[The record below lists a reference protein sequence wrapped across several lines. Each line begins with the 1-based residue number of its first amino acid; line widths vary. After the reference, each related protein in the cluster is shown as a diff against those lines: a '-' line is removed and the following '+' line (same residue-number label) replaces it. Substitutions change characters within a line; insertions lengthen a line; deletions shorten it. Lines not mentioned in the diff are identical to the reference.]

1 MKKRLLFLVALFV
14 TTMAFAYEA
23 EIDGIYYDFDH
34 ENKTAMVTHDGTP
47 GDGTGYVQTEIIIP
61 EKVYYNENEY
71 IVTSIFSALDGVFIS
86 GAFVGCSSLTSIE
99 IPNSVTS
106 IGDYTFYECTG
117 LASIKIGNGVTS
129 IGKYAFYNC
138 TGLTSI
144 EIPNSVTLIE
154 EYPFYNCTGLRSVK
168 IGNGVS
174 IVDNLF
180 LGCTGL
186 VSIDVENDNQYY
198 VSIDGILYNKNMTA
212 LVRCPEGKTSVEI
225 PNSVTSIGKY
235 AFLNCIKVASIEIS
249 NSVTTIEEGA
259 FYYCTGLT
267 SIKIGNGVTSIGKY
281 AFYDCTGLT
290 SILLPNSVTEI
301 SSVAF
306 WGCSELTSIDVEK
319 DNQNYA
325 SVDGVLYNKNITTII
340 RCPESKTL
348 IEIPNSVTM
357 IGNNAFGYT
366 GLTAIEIPN
375 SVTTIGSG
383 AFFGCAGLLAVKIPN
398 SVTSIGKEAFRDCT
412 SLISITIPNSVTS
425 IGQSAFYN
433 CTGLT
438 SIEIRIQNPPII
450 GSHTFNK
457 VSPFVQIKVPCGSK
471 VKYQTA
477 EYWWEFMNY
486 EEFSPKLTAGVND
499 ETMGFVTIT
508 KQNSCTDDVAQV
520 QAQALAGYEFVRWS
534 DGATENP
541 HILLVTEDMT
551 ITAEFAPVGTETS
564 VDKLEATTINIYSN
578 NGVLYVDGLSVDYQ
592 VFDVNGRL
600 VYSGSDAA
608 LALPR
613 GVYVVV
619 VEGEVEKVVL

>member
-1 MKKRLLFLVALFV
+1 MKKIYFLLIVLLCSA
-14 TTMAFAYEA
+14 TMAFAYEA
-23 EIDGIYYDFDH
+23 EIDGIYYDFDY

-71 IVTSIFSALDGVFIS
+71 IVTSIFSALDRGFIS

-106 IGDYTFYECTG
+106 IGDYTFYE
-117 LASIKIGNGVTS
+117 
-129 IGKYAFYNC
+129 C

-174 IVDNLF
+174 IVENLF

-198 VSIDGILYNKNMTA
+198 VSIDGVLYNKNMTT

-235 AFLNCIKVASIEIS
+235 AFHNCIRVASIEIS

-398 SVTSIGKEAFRDCT
+398 SVTTIGNEAFYECT
-412 SLISITIPNSVTS
+412 GLASIKIPNSVTT

-450 GSHTFNK
+450 GSNTFYK
-457 VSPFVQIKVPCGSK
+457 VSPFVQIKVPCGS
-471 VKYQTA
+471 VEKYRAA
-477 EYWWEFMNY
+477 EYWWEFVIY
-486 EEFSPKLTAGVND
+486 EEVSPRLIVNVND
-499 ETMGFVTIT
+499 ETMGFATIT

-551 ITAEFAPVGTETS
+551 ITAEFAPIGTETS
-564 VDKLEATTINIYSN
+564 VDNLDETTINIYSN
-578 NGVLYVDGLSVDYQ
+578 NAVLYVDGLSTDYQ

-600 VYSGSDAA
+600 IYSGSESA

-619 VEGEVEKVVL
+619 VGDEVEKVVL

>member
-1 MKKRLLFLVALFV
+1 MKKIYFLLIALLCSA
-14 TTMAFAYEA
+14 TMAFAYEA
-23 EIDGIYYDFDH
+23 QIDGIYYNFDH
-34 ENKTAMVTHDGTP
+34 ENKTATVTDGDFSYS
-47 GDGTGYVQTEIIIP
+47 GDIVIP
-61 EKVYYNENEY
+61 EKVRYNGVEY
-71 IVTSIFSALDGVFIS
+71 SVTSIFSALDRGFLS

-117 LASIKIGNGVTS
+117 LTSMEIPNSVTS
-129 IGKYAFYNC
+129 IGKYAFENC

-174 IVDNLF
+174 IVENLF

-198 VSIDGILYNKNMTA
+198 VSIDGVLYNKNMTA

-235 AFLNCIKVASIEIS
+235 AFHNCIRVASIEIS

-281 AFYDCTGLT
+281 AFYYCTGLT

-306 WGCSELTSIDVEK
+306 WGRSGLTSIDVEK

-357 IGNNAFGYT
+357 IGNYAFGYT

-398 SVTSIGKEAFRDCT
+398 SVTTIGNEAFYECT
-412 SLISITIPNSVTS
+412 GLASIKIPNSVTT
-425 IGQSAFYN
+425 IGQSAFYK

-438 SIEIRIQNPPII
+438 SIEIRVQNPPII
-450 GSHTFNK
+450 GSHTFYK
-457 VSPFVQIKVPCGSK
+457 VSPFVQIKVPCGS
-471 VKYQTA
+471 VEKYRAA
-477 EYWWEFMNY
+477 EYWWEFVIY
-486 EEFSPKLTAGVND
+486 EEVSPRLIVNVND
-499 ETMGFVTIT
+499 ETMGFAAIT

-520 QAQALAGYEFVRWS
+520 QAQALSGYKFVRWS

-541 HILLVTEDMT
+541 HILLVTEDVT
-551 ITAEFAPVGTETS
+551 ITAEFAPIGTETFVENLDGS
-564 VDKLEATTINIYSN
+564 TINIYSN
-578 NGVLYVDGLSVDYQ
+578 NGVLYVDGLSADYQ

-600 VYSGSDAA
+600 VYSGCESV
-608 LALPR
+608 LSLPC

-619 VEGEVEKVVL
+619 VGDEVQKVVL